1 MPGPAERR
9 TIRTGS
15 RWEPLVGYARAVRV
29 GNSVAV
35 SGTVGDGEDAYQQ
48 TRSAIATIARALG
61 EAGAALSD
69 VVRTRIFVTDIER
82 DWEQVARAHREAF
95 ADVEPA
101 CSMVEIS
108 RLIAPE
114 FVVEIEADALTP

>member
-1 MPGPAERR
+1 VTDSSNRR
-9 TIRTGS
+9 TIRSGS

-29 GNSVAV
+29 GDWICV
-35 SGTVGDGEDAYQQ
+35 SGTVGDGADAYQQ
-48 TRSAIATIARALG
+48 TRSAIVTIARALG

-82 DWEQVARAHREAF
+82 DWELVARAHREAF
-95 ADVEPA
+95 ARVEPA
-101 CSMVEIS
+101 CSMVEVA

-114 FVVEIEADALTP
+114 FVVEIEADALTR

>member
-1 MPGPAERR
+1 MAEPAGRR
-9 TIRTGS
+9 TIRSGS
-15 RWEPLVGYARAVRV
+15 RWEPLVGYARAIRV
-29 GNSVAV
+29 GDAIAV
-35 SGTVGDGEDAYQQ
+35 SGTVGDGADAYQQ

-61 EAGAALSD
+61 EAGADLSD

-95 ADVEPA
+95 AHVEPA
-101 CSMVEIS
+101 CSMIEIS

-114 FVVEIEADALTP
+114 FVVEVEADAIKR